1 MAKRWRTAPVD
12 VAGCPAVNV
21 SAAAAAADEE
31 EEVANDSL
39 ASS

>member
-21 SAAAAAADEE
+21 SAAAAADEE

>member
-1 MAKRWRTAPVD
+1 MD